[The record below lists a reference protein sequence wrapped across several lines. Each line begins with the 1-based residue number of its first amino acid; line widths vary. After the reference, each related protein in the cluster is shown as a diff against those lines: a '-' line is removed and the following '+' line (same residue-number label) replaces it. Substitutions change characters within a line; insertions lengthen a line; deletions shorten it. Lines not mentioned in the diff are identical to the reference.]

1 MAVKKKGGGGGGL
14 NTALVSKQSIIAA
27 LLTVSAGSTGWV
39 GADIPALCT
48 KTSTP
53 LVLPVAAMASGSARI
68 EASLATSRGRLT
80 AKPGPECAAS
90 TALSSAALSG
100 LRHVAIRLSPRARI
114 CFAHSIPIPRLQPV
128 TRKTVGDAMAAG
140 AAVGVA
146 GPRASATLAMRARD
160 AVADARGGALPHP
173 AGACQCTTLPAPL
186 RLYGLRAPRGLRR
199 LRWRRRGR
207 CRQKGRGRAGHRV
220 SGCVRRAPAV
230 HQWGASECNPT
241 VARSNYE

>member
-1 MAVKKKGGGGGGL
+1 MAAEGRGGGL

-39 GADIPALCT
+39 GADTPALCT

-68 EASLATSRGRLT
+68 EASLATSRGRLM

-114 CFAHSIPIPRLQPV
+114 CLAHSIPIPLLQPV
-128 TRKTVGDAMAAG
+128 TRKTVGDAMAA
-140 AAVGVA
+140 GVA

-160 AVADARGGALPHP
+160 AVADAR
-173 AGACQCTTLPAPL
+173 
-186 RLYGLRAPRGLRR
+186 
-199 LRWRRRGR
+199 RGR
-207 CRQKGRGRAGHRV
+207 TPPPCRTH
-220 SGCVRRAPAV
+220 P
-230 HQWGASECNPT
+230 PP
-241 VARSNYE
+241 